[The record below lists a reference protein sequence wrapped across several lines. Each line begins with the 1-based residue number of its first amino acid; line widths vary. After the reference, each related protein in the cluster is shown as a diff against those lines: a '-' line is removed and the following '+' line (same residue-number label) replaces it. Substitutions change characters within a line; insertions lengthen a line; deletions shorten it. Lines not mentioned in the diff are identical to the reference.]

1 MKHFA
6 LLLCLVLT
14 LAAPASQKGPPP
26 AEPVP
31 LADFD
36 VLEKSIAD
44 LQGALVR
51 GTITSRQLV
60 ALYLAR
66 IEAYDRRGP
75 RINAIVTVNPR
86 ALSEAEALDRE
97 RREKG
102 ARSPLHGI
110 PVVVKDNFDMA
121 GLPTTAGTIAF
132 AALYPRDD
140 AFQVKRLREAGAVII
155 AKTNLHELA
164 SGITTIGSASGQT
177 RNPYDLT
184 RNPGGS
190 SGGTGAAIAANFA
203 AAGLGTDTCG
213 SIRIP
218 ASHNALVGLRGTFGL
233 ASRDGVVPLSHSQDV
248 AGPLGRSVADV
259 ALLLDATVG
268 FDPADKSTTLGDGH
282 RAESYREALRTDAL
296 EGARF
301 GVLTSMFGTAQEDN
315 EGGAVVRRAIEQIK
329 KKGAIVTDVVVPG
342 LDDLLSGSSVIDAEF
357 KFDLAEYLADVPN
370 APVKSLGD
378 ILDKGLHHAAVEG
391 SIRRRNAVEKPESEP
406 YRRARIKREA
416 VRNVVVAALQ
426 EHRLDALLYPTMRR
440 KPALIGETQTGTTC
454 QLSATSGLPALSVPA
469 GFTPDGLPIG
479 LELLGTPFSEAR
491 LLSLAYAYEQIEAVR
506 RPPFSTPA
514 LLGGRAPSRTT
525 ASLAVGNTTSGSM
538 MVRFVFDSL
547 TGEVKYDATV
557 KGIEAADVFGA
568 WIHRGAQGEPG
579 GAVFQLLG
587 RGENASGGAIRLPP
601 SDHARFR
608 EGRYY
613 VMLYTRPAPT
623 GMRAQLIPA
632 PPIPR

>member
-1 MKHFA
+1 MKHFP
-6 LLLCLVLT
+6 LLLCLVLVLGSPQPQKT
-14 LAAPASQKGPPP
+14 RLPGEPA
-26 AEPVP
+26 P
-31 LADFD
+31 LATFD
-36 VLEKSIAD
+36 VLEKSIAE
-44 LQGALVR
+44 LQEAMVR
-51 GTITSRQLV
+51 GTITSRELV

-75 RINAIVTVNPR
+75 KINAVVAVNRR

-102 ARSPLHGI
+102 ARSALHGI

-132 AALYPRDD
+132 AALYPKDD
-140 AFQVKRLREAGAVII
+140 AFQVKKLREAGAVIL

-190 SGGTGAAIAANFA
+190 SGGTGAAVAANFA

-268 FDPADKSTTLGDGH
+268 FDPADPSTKLGDGH
-282 RAESYREALRTDAL
+282 RSTNYREALRADAL
-296 EGARF
+296 EGARL

-329 KKGAIVTDVVVPG
+329 KKGAIVSDVVVPG
-342 LDDLLSGSSVIDAEF
+342 LDDLLNGSSVIDAEF
-357 KFDLAEYLADVPN
+357 KFDLAEYLTGIPD

-378 ILDKGLHHAAVEG
+378 ILDRGLHHAAVEA
-391 SIRRRNAVEKPESEP
+391 SIRRRSAVEKPESEA

-416 VRNVVVAALQ
+416 VRNAVIAALQ

-440 KPALIGETQTGTTC
+440 KPAVIGEPQAGTTC
-454 QLSATSGLPALSVPA
+454 QLSAASGLPALSVPA

-479 LELLGTPFSEAR
+479 LELLGAPFSEAR

-514 LLGGRAPSRTT
+514 LLDGRAPSPTT
-525 ASLAVGNTTSGSM
+525 SSVAVGNATTGSM
-538 MVRFVFDSL
+538 MVRFVFDPL
-547 TGEVKYDATV
+547 TGELKYDATV
-557 KGIEAADVFGA
+557 RGIDAADVLGA
-568 WIHRGAQGEPG
+568 WIHRGAQGERG
-579 GAVFQLLG
+579 GAVFQVLG
-587 RGENASGGAIRLPP
+587 RGEHASAGAIRLPP
-601 SDHARFR
+601 NDHERFR

-613 VMLYTRPAPT
+613 LMLYTRTAPT
-623 GMRAQLIPA
+623 GIRAQLVPA